1 MSASQA
7 SRKPTN
13 LSLDAELVREAR
25 AHGVNISQAAEAGV
39 RRAVADARAEQ
50 WRRDNAAAVASSN
63 RWVDENGLPLDRHRA
78 AAAAEICAEEV
89 TDGADGAYL
98 HAGRAAPAVVDLADL
113 RLAACIGLLHE
124 QKIAR
129 AGFRA
134 AAAADAAVFMDA
146 YAHNDLL

>member
-63 RWVDENGLPLDRHRA
+63 RWVDENGLPLDRHR
-78 AAAAEICAEEV
+78 
-89 TDGADGAYL
+89 
-98 HAGRAAPAVVDLADL
+98 
-113 RLAACIGLLHE
+113 
-124 QKIAR
+124 Q
-129 AGFRA
+129 F
-134 AAAADAAVFMDA
+134 
-146 YAHNDLL
+146 

>member
-1 MSASQA
+1 MVGVLTVN
-7 SRKPTN
+7 R
-13 LSLDAELVREAR
+13 DGDVVLVGLTDMPMIVMA
-25 AHGVNISQAAEAGV
+25 
-39 RRAVADARAEQ
+39 
-50 WRRDNAAAVASSN
+50 
-63 RWVDENGLPLDRHRA
+63 LPLDRHRA

-98 HAGRAAPAVVDLADL
+98 HTGRAAPAVAYLADF
-113 RLAACIGLLHE
+113 RLAACICLLHE

-129 AGFRA
+129 TGLRA